1 MILIDI
7 IDNHSF
13 EDLIVVKRS
22 GQRVE
27 FNSLKIAVAIKNA
40 FDSTPSNYSNNDIN
54 KVYDDTLSYIYNNY
68 KDRKTINVEDIQD
81 VIELTLKRD
90 SYNDIYDSFS
100 GYRLRRS
107 ESRKSFSVK
116 QQHKFVKAIEKIGC
130 VDISN
135 YKVGENLEKFGSIIS
150 SEYTKSYILDNKYV
164 RAFEEGKIYIH
175 NFLYFHLGYFSN
187 TSLDIRKLA
196 DKDEFLFDILNIL
209 VRSKEEVK
217 GEVSING
224 FDDIL
229 SKYYVDKFKKIF
241 IKKLVDTLSLLG
253 FIDLVNI
260 KKIEDRIFKELSVV
274 IILDNYRDLFVN
286 DVLFNISENI
296 YDMSIME
303 VFDYM
308 LLNIKKILM
317 LLNDSYRE
325 NNFYSI
331 SIGNNK
337 TYEGNIIKNII
348 LDLIDEMD
356 YLENICIVYKVCELS
371 DIDKIVK
378 LIYEGK
384 NMKLNILDKENN
396 NNYDVEYFSDGTR
409 IYENIYSDSISIGR
423 MNVANTSINMAR
435 LGFIH
440 KSLNKEFY
448 NGLDNLIE
456 FTKNELLIVYENM
469 GNKIK
474 NNYNYLFDGN
484 IFDDEKLD
492 YGQKV
497 RKVIKN
503 GTLNINLVGLY
514 ECALMIDKDK
524 TREIMLKIIKYINK
538 KIILLSIDN
547 KLNFTLS
554 AIVNDASYEL
564 MDLDKAIYG
573 VIKGI
578 NDNDFYRNVMVDCSI
593 EELNLYQKMFNG
605 GCILEIKLKDK
616 FSLEK
621 IRESIIELVD
631 NYVGIVY
638 IKE

>member
-1 MILIDI
+1 MIL

-286 DVLFNISENI
+286 DVLFNILENI

-492 YGQKV
+492 YVQKI

>member
-1 MILIDI
+1 VIL

-196 DKDEFLFDILNIL
+196 NKDEFLFDILNVL

-286 DVLFNISENI
+286 DVLFNILENI

-492 YGQKV
+492 YGQKI

>member
-1 MILIDI
+1 M
-7 IDNHSF
+7 
-13 EDLIVVKRS
+13 VKRS

-196 DKDEFLFDILNIL
+196 DKDEFLFDILNVL

-241 IKKLVDTLSLLG
+241 IKKLVDTLRLLG

-286 DVLFNISENI
+286 DVLFNILENI

-492 YGQKV
+492 YGQKI

>member
-229 SKYYVDKFKKIF
+229 SKYYVDKFKKIL

-286 DVLFNISENI
+286 DVLFNILENI

-492 YGQKV
+492 YGQKI

>member
-1 MILIDI
+1 MIL

-81 VIELTLKRD
+81 VIELTLKKD

-286 DVLFNISENI
+286 DVLFNILENI

-492 YGQKV
+492 YGQKI

>member
-1 MILIDI
+1 MILID
-7 IDNHSF
+7 DHSF

-260 KKIEDRIFKELSVV
+260 KKIEDRIFKELSVI

-286 DVLFNISENI
+286 DVLFNILENI

-371 DIDKIVK
+371 DIDNIVK

-492 YGQKV
+492 YGQKI

>member
-1 MILIDI
+1 MIL

-286 DVLFNISENI
+286 DVLFNILENI

-638 IKE
+638 IME

>member
-1 MILIDI
+1 MIL

-286 DVLFNISENI
+286 DVLFNILENI

-384 NMKLNILDKENN
+384 NMRLNILDKENN

-492 YGQKV
+492 YGQKI

>member
-1 MILIDI
+1 M
-7 IDNHSF
+7 
-13 EDLIVVKRS
+13 VKRS

-81 VIELTLKRD
+81 VIELTLKKD

-229 SKYYVDKFKKIF
+229 SKYYVDKFKKLF

-286 DVLFNISENI
+286 DVLFNILENI

-456 FTKNELLIVYENM
+456 FTKNELLIVYEDM

-492 YGQKV
+492 YGQKI

>member
-1 MILIDI
+1 M
-7 IDNHSF
+7 
-13 EDLIVVKRS
+13 VKRS

-54 KVYDDTLSYIYNNY
+54 KVYEDTLSYIYNNY

-81 VIELTLKRD
+81 VIELILKRD

-107 ESRKSFSVK
+107 ESRKSFAVK

-130 VDISN
+130 VDTSN

-209 VRSKEEVK
+209 ERSKEEVK

-286 DVLFNISENI
+286 DVLFNILKNI
-296 YDMSIME
+296 YDVSIME

-308 LLNIKKILM
+308 LLNIKKVLM

-325 NNFYSI
+325 NSLYSI

-348 LDLIDEMD
+348 LDLVDEMD

-384 NMKLNILDKENN
+384 NIKLNILNKENN
-396 NNYDVEYFSDGTR
+396 NNYDVEYFSDGSR

-448 NGLDNLIE
+448 NDLDNLIE

-492 YGQKV
+492 YGQKI

-631 NYVGIVY
+631 NYVGIIY

>member
-1 MILIDI
+1 MIL

-187 TSLDIRKLA
+187 TCLDIRKLA
-196 DKDEFLFDILNIL
+196 DKDEFLFDILNVL

-286 DVLFNISENI
+286 DVLFNILENI

-308 LLNIKKILM
+308 LLNIRKILM

-331 SIGNNK
+331 SICNNK

-492 YGQKV
+492 YGQKI

>member
-1 MILIDI
+1 M
-7 IDNHSF
+7 
-13 EDLIVVKRS
+13 VKRS

-286 DVLFNISENI
+286 DVLFNILENI

>member
-1 MILIDI
+1 MIL

-286 DVLFNISENI
+286 DVLFNILENI

-348 LDLIDEMD
+348 LDLINEMD

-456 FTKNELLIVYENM
+456 FTKNELLIVYEDM

-492 YGQKV
+492 YGQKI

>member
-1 MILIDI
+1 MIL

-196 DKDEFLFDILNIL
+196 DKDEFLFDILNVL

-241 IKKLVDTLSLLG
+241 IKKLVDTLRLLG

-286 DVLFNISENI
+286 DVLFNILENI

-492 YGQKV
+492 YGQKI

>member
-1 MILIDI
+1 MIL

-81 VIELTLKRD
+81 VIELTLKKD

-286 DVLFNISENI
+286 DVLFNILENI

-384 NMKLNILDKENN
+384 NMRLNILDKEN

-492 YGQKV
+492 YGQKI

>member
-1 MILIDI
+1 VIL

-81 VIELTLKRD
+81 VIELTLKKD

-286 DVLFNISENI
+286 DVLFNILENI

-492 YGQKV
+492 YGQKI

-554 AIVNDASYEL
+554 AIVNDSSYEL

>member
-1 MILIDI
+1 MIL

-286 DVLFNISENI
+286 DVLFNILENI

-492 YGQKV
+492 YGQKI

-616 FSLEK
+616 FSLKK

>member
-1 MILIDI
+1 MIF

-13 EDLIVVKRS
+13 DDLIVVKRS

-260 KKIEDRIFKELSVV
+260 KKIEDRIFKELSVA

-286 DVLFNISENI
+286 DVLFNILENI

-325 NNFYSI
+325 NNFYII

-492 YGQKV
+492 YGQKI

>member
-1 MILIDI
+1 MIL

-54 KVYDDTLSYIYNNY
+54 KVYEDTLSYIYNNY

-81 VIELTLKRD
+81 VIELILKRD

-107 ESRKSFSVK
+107 ESRKSFAVK

-130 VDISN
+130 VDTSN

-187 TSLDIRKLA
+187 TSLDIRKLT

-209 VRSKEEVK
+209 ERSKEEVK

-229 SKYYVDKFKKIF
+229 SKCYVDKFKKIF

-286 DVLFNISENI
+286 DVLFNILKNI

-308 LLNIKKILM
+308 LLNIKKVLM

-325 NNFYSI
+325 NSLYSI

-348 LDLIDEMD
+348 LDLVDEMD

-384 NMKLNILDKENN
+384 NIKLNILNKENN
-396 NNYDVEYFSDGTR
+396 NNYDVEYFSDGSR

-448 NGLDNLIE
+448 NDLDNLIE

-492 YGQKV
+492 YGQKI

-564 MDLDKAIYG
+564 MDLDKSIYG

-605 GCILEIKLKDK
+605 GCILEIRLKDK

>member
-1 MILIDI
+1 MILID
-7 IDNHSF
+7 DHSF

-286 DVLFNISENI
+286 DVLFNILENI

-492 YGQKV
+492 YGQKI

>member
-1 MILIDI
+1 MIL

-81 VIELTLKRD
+81 VIELTLKKD

-286 DVLFNISENI
+286 DVLFNILENI

-384 NMKLNILDKENN
+384 NMRLNILDKENN

-492 YGQKV
+492 YGQKI

>member
-81 VIELTLKRD
+81 VIELTLKKD

-286 DVLFNISENI
+286 DVLFNILENI

-308 LLNIKKILM
+308 LFNIKKILM

-325 NNFYSI
+325 NNLYSI

-492 YGQKV
+492 YGQKI

>member
-1 MILIDI
+1 MILID
-7 IDNHSF
+7 NHSL
-13 EDLIVVKRS
+13 EDLVVVKRS

-40 FDSTPSNYSNNDIN
+40 FDSTPSDYSNNDIN
-54 KVYDDTLSYIYNNY
+54 KVYEDTLSYIYNNY

-81 VIELTLKRD
+81 VIELILKRD

-107 ESRKSFSVK
+107 ESRKSFAVK
-116 QQHKFVKAIEKIGC
+116 QQHKFVKAIEKICC
-130 VDISN
+130 VDTSN

-209 VRSKEEVK
+209 ERSKEEVK

-229 SKYYVDKFKKIF
+229 SKCYVDKFKKIF

-286 DVLFNISENI
+286 DVLFNILKNI

-308 LLNIKKILM
+308 LLNIKKVLM

-325 NNFYSI
+325 NSLYSI

-348 LDLIDEMD
+348 LDLIDEFD

-384 NMKLNILDKENN
+384 NIKLNILNKENN
-396 NNYDVEYFSDGTR
+396 NNYDVEYFSDGSR

-448 NGLDNLIE
+448 NDLDNLIE

-492 YGQKV
+492 YGQKI

>member
-1 MILIDI
+1 MIL

-286 DVLFNISENI
+286 DVLFNILENI

-325 NNFYSI
+325 NNFYSM

-384 NMKLNILDKENN
+384 NMKLNVLDKENN

-492 YGQKV
+492 YGQKI

>member
-1 MILIDI
+1 M
-7 IDNHSF
+7 
-13 EDLIVVKRS
+13 VKRS

-286 DVLFNISENI
+286 DVLFNILENI

-348 LDLIDEMD
+348 LNLIDEMD

-384 NMKLNILDKENN
+384 NMRLNILDKENN

-492 YGQKV
+492 YGQKI

>member
-1 MILIDI
+1 MIL

-81 VIELTLKRD
+81 VIELTLKKD

-286 DVLFNISENI
+286 DVLFNILENI

-348 LDLIDEMD
+348 LDLINEMD

-456 FTKNELLIVYENM
+456 FTKNELLIVYEDM

-492 YGQKV
+492 YGQKI

>member
-1 MILIDI
+1 VIL

-196 DKDEFLFDILNIL
+196 DKDEFLFDILNVL

-286 DVLFNISENI
+286 DVLFNILENI

-492 YGQKV
+492 YGQKI

-605 GCILEIKLKDK
+605 GCILEIKLKNK

>member
-1 MILIDI
+1 VIL

-286 DVLFNISENI
+286 DVLFNILENI

-384 NMKLNILDKENN
+384 NMRLNILDKENN

-492 YGQKV
+492 YGQKI

>member
-1 MILIDI
+1 MIL

-40 FDSTPSNYSNNDIN
+40 FDSTPSDYSNNDIN
-54 KVYDDTLSYIYNNY
+54 KVYEDTLSYIYNNY

-81 VIELTLKRD
+81 VIELILKRD
-90 SYNDIYDSFS
+90 GYNDIYDSFS

-107 ESRKSFSVK
+107 ESRKSFAVK

-130 VDISN
+130 VDTSN

-209 VRSKEEVK
+209 ERSKEEVK

-229 SKYYVDKFKKIF
+229 SKCYVDKFKKIF

-286 DVLFNISENI
+286 DVLFNILKNI

-308 LLNIKKILM
+308 LLNIKKVLM

-325 NNFYSI
+325 NSLYSI

-384 NMKLNILDKENN
+384 NIKLNILNKENN
-396 NNYDVEYFSDGTR
+396 NNYDVEYFSDGSR

-448 NGLDNLIE
+448 NDLDNLIE

-492 YGQKV
+492 YGQKI

>member
-1 MILIDI
+1 MIL

-260 KKIEDRIFKELSVV
+260 KKIEDRIFKELSVI

-286 DVLFNISENI
+286 DVLFNILENI

-371 DIDKIVK
+371 DIDNIVK

-492 YGQKV
+492 YGQKI

>member
-1 MILIDI
+1 MIL

-286 DVLFNISENI
+286 DVLFNILENI

-492 YGQKV
+492 YGQKI

-554 AIVNDASYEL
+554 AIVNDSSYEL

>member
-1 MILIDI
+1 MIF

-13 EDLIVVKRS
+13 DDLIVVKRS

-286 DVLFNISENI
+286 DVLFNILENI

-303 VFDYM
+303 VFNYM

-492 YGQKV
+492 YGQKI

>member
-286 DVLFNISENI
+286 DVLFNILENI

-492 YGQKV
+492 YGQKI

>member
-1 MILIDI
+1 MIL

-40 FDSTPSNYSNNDIN
+40 FDSAPSNYSNNDIN

-286 DVLFNISENI
+286 DVLFNILENI

-492 YGQKV
+492 YGQKI

>member
-1 MILIDI
+1 MIL

-196 DKDEFLFDILNIL
+196 DKDEFLFDILNVL

-286 DVLFNISENI
+286 DVLFNILENI

-492 YGQKV
+492 YGQKI

-621 IRESIIELVD
+621 IRESIMELVD

>member
-1 MILIDI
+1 MIL

-54 KVYDDTLSYIYNNY
+54 KVYEDTLSYIYNNY

-81 VIELTLKRD
+81 VIELILKRD

-107 ESRKSFSVK
+107 ESRKSFAVK

-130 VDISN
+130 VDTSN

-209 VRSKEEVK
+209 ERSKEEVK

-229 SKYYVDKFKKIF
+229 SKCYVDKFKKIF

-286 DVLFNISENI
+286 DVLFNILKNI
-296 YDMSIME
+296 YDMYIME

-308 LLNIKKILM
+308 LHNIKKVLM

-325 NNFYSI
+325 NSLYSI

-348 LDLIDEMD
+348 LDLVDEMD

-384 NMKLNILDKENN
+384 NIKLNILNKENN
-396 NNYDVEYFSDGTR
+396 NNYDVEYFSDGSR

-448 NGLDNLIE
+448 NDLDNLIE

-492 YGQKV
+492 YGQKI

>member
-1 MILIDI
+1 M
-7 IDNHSF
+7 
-13 EDLIVVKRS
+13 VKRS

-196 DKDEFLFDILNIL
+196 DKDEFLFDILNVL

-286 DVLFNISENI
+286 DVLFNILENI

-492 YGQKV
+492 YGQKI

-538 KIILLSIDN
+538 RIILLSIDN